1 LNQSYTNAN
10 FGSGTSDL
18 VAFILRDTVLES
30 AGNVSQWNTNAPATA
45 HMQGFDAFIGYN
57 YQAAPDLVLGVETN
71 YTKLS
76 GNSMTSSDTESRS
89 FDEGNGYSGDA
100 TVISN
105 ITASMRDYATLRGR
119 AGYVMVQ
126 FLPYAF
132 IGAAVARGTVDR
144 FVSVFATETPT
155 GGGAVL
161 SLNPNPTIMTDHTNF
176 TSWGGVAGLGVEVA
190 ILPNVFLRAE
200 YDFAQFGEVAGTRL
214 KMQTGRVGVGF
225 KF

>member
-1 LNQSYTNAN
+1 
-10 FGSGTSDL
+10 
-18 VAFILRDTVLES
+18 
-30 AGNVSQWNTNAPATA
+30 
-45 HMQGFDAFIGYN
+45 MQGFGAFIGYN
-57 YQAAPDLVLGVETN
+57 YQAAPDLVLGVEAN

-76 GNSMTSSDTESRS
+76 SNSMTSSDTESRS
-89 FDEGNGYSGDA
+89 FDEGNGYRGDA

-105 ITASMRDYATLRGR
+105 ITASMRDYSTLRGR
-119 AGYVMVQ
+119 AGYYMGQ

-132 IGAAVARGTVDR
+132 IGAAVTRGTVDR

-176 TSWGGVAGLGVEVA
+176 TTWGGVAGLGVEVA

-200 YDFAQFGEVAGTRL
+200 DEFAQFGEVAGTRL